1 MRPAQCANKY
11 CKLRAKACPRSQTKA
26 PQEGEVISAQ
36 AKAIITSP
44 CDMCVGLIA
53 IVTQTDDC

>member
-1 MRPAQCANKY
+1 M
-11 CKLRAKACPRSQTKA
+11 KA
-26 PQEGEVISAQ
+26 PQEGEAISAQ